1 MSRDFL
7 IFYGSYRA
15 GRQGI
20 KLAQWLTDQVIAGGD
35 RAELIDARAIDLPM
49 LDQRLSDYAEGEA
62 PEALVTLSKRIAAAD
77 GYIFVVGEYNGSI
90 QPGMKNLVDHFLPE
104 YKRRPAALASYS
116 AGPFAGLRSLQNWR
130 LILGNLGMIVTP
142 ASLSLARIGQAFDAD
157 GTPFGED
164 GGRLGRAFGGLI
176 DDLHFWADA
185 AKAQRS
191 KD

>member
-35 RAELIDARAIDLPM
+35 QAELIDAKAIGLPM
-49 LDQRLSDYAEGEA
+49 LDQRMSDYAEGEA
-62 PEALVTLSKRIAAAD
+62 PEALAALSKRIAAAD

-90 QPGMKNLVDHFLPE
+90 QPGLKNLIDHFLPE

-142 ASLSLARIGQAFDAD
+142 ANLSLARIGQAFDENGA
-157 GTPFGED
+157 PIGED

-185 AKAQRS
+185 AKAQRAKS
-191 KD
+191 